1 MKEFELLKFLAV
13 NKGKVFSREELL
25 ENVWGYEYFGD
36 VRNVDVTIRRIR
48 EKIEKDPSAPE
59 LLLTKRGV
67 GYYFN
72 TNN

>member
-48 EKIEKDPSAPE
+48 EKIVFLWFRS
-59 LLLTKRGV
+59 
-67 GYYFN
+67 
-72 TNN
+72 